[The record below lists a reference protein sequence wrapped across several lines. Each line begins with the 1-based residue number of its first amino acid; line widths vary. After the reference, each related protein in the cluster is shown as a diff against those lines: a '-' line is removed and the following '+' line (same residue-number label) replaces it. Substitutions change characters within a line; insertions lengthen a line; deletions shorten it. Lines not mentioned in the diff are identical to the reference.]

1 LKLNKNHI
9 YDGLVTLTWK
19 DDAVVLIDQTKLPN
33 KLVYRTFRDYNDVAR
48 AIKKLMVRGAPAIG
62 VAGAMGLA
70 LACIRSRANSKSDLV
85 IELQHAYDVLRLT
98 RPTAINLLWALER
111 IMKISRR
118 GKTVMEIKQ
127 KVVQEVQKMA
137 EEDIEINRRMG
148 KIGSGLFRDG
158 ETVMTHCNAG
168 SLATVG
174 YGTALGVIRAVKE
187 SGKSIKVIATETRP
201 VLQGSRLTAFELQHD
216 GIDVSLVPD
225 TGVGILMARGVIKR
239 IIVGADRIL
248 RTGHVFNKIGTYQIA
263 TLAKAHN
270 IPFYV
275 AAPLSTF
282 DFKSNVE
289 DVVIEE
295 RDSKEVSTMA
305 GKRIV
310 PRGIHIFNP
319 AFDITPPNLIT
330 AIITEKGLLKQPLY
344 KAIRNIFRVYGTQ
357 HGD

>member
-1 LKLNKNHI
+1 LRSKSNLDH
-9 YDGLVTLTWK
+9 DSLTTLTWK
-19 DDAVVLIDQTKLPN
+19 DNSVILIDQTKLPT
-33 KLVYRTFRDYNDVAR
+33 KLVYRKFRNYIEVAD
-48 AIKKLMVRGAPAIG
+48 AIKKLRIRGAPAIG

-70 LACIRSRANSKSDLV
+70 LACIKSGSTNKDEL
-85 IELQHAYDVLRLT
+85 IIDLQHAFEVLRST

-111 IMKISRR
+111 IMKIARKGRR
-118 GKTVMEIKQ
+118 VKEIQ
-127 KVVQEVQKMA
+127 NSVVTEVIKMA
-137 EEDIEINRRMG
+137 DEDIEINKKMG
-148 KIGSGLFRDG
+148 KIGSGLFRNG

-187 SGKSIKVIATETRP
+187 SGKSINVIATETRP

-225 TGVGILMARGVIKR
+225 TGVGILMAKGIVKR

-248 RTGHVFNKIGTYQIA
+248 RTGHVFNKVGTYQIA
-263 TLAKAHN
+263 TLARAHK

-282 DFKSNVE
+282 DLKSRVE

-295 RDSKEVSTMA
+295 RDSKEVTMMA
-305 GKRIV
+305 GRRIA
-310 PRGIHIFNP
+310 PKGIHIFNP
-319 AFDITPPNLIT
+319 AFDVTPPHLIT
-330 AIITEKGLLKQPLY
+330 TIVTEKGLLRQPLSET
-344 KAIRNIFRVYGTQ
+344 IRNAFKLPKTL
-357 HGD
+357 